1 MGTLSC
7 GVVFNI
13 FILTDLQICLYLLF
27 VSHGVHKHPP
37 PPNRPPEKIIK
48 DLLRLIH
55 DMKYPNLTLG
65 IKTLS
70 KVLQTP
76 RRGKSSSCAKARM
89 GAVGGVKREYNVERL
104 PEGGRP
110 RIVLDKKMSCQNIYR
125 FKVSYK
131 G

>member
-1 MGTLSC
+1 LEKLSC

-13 FILTDLQICLYLLF
+13 FIPTDLQICPYLLF
-27 VSHGVHKHPP
+27 DSHGVHKHPP

-48 DLLRLIH
+48 DLIH
-55 DMKYPNLTLG
+55 DMKYHNLTLG
-65 IKTLS
+65 IETLL

-89 GAVGGVKREYNVERL
+89 GAVGGVDREDNVERL

-110 RIVLDKKMSCQNIYR
+110 WIVLDKKCHAKKFTDSGCLIWGN
-125 FKVSYK
+125 
-131 G
+131 